1 LPVTLGI
8 PLGSLSAWA
17 MNARTRL
24 DLRLDLRYITPWNRN
39 PMESNEVFLGL
50 LRRRQCLVPTLRGWL
65 LVALSA
71 LALALVGMLGIGP
84 FLAVTDPVPGGVLVV
99 EGWVPD
105 YIFEAAIAEFKRE
118 HYARLFVTG
127 VPLLQGAPLSEYKN
141 YANIGAATLVKLG
154 LSTNEVQAVPTG
166 ATRRDRTYAMALS
179 LKHWLR
185 DHDMAPTKV
194 NLMTGGPHARR
205 SRLMFEKALGKGV
218 TVGVI
223 AIPANDYDERRWW
236 HSSQGVRTI
245 IDETLAYAYARL
257 LFYPSAE

>member
-1 LPVTLGI
+1 
-8 PLGSLSAWA
+8 
-17 MNARTRL
+17 
-24 DLRLDLRYITPWNRN
+24 
-39 PMESNEVFLGL
+39 MESSRICLGL

-65 LVALSA
+65 LLALS
-71 LALALVGMLGIGP
+71 LVAWHSSACSEYGP
-84 FLAVTDPVPGGVLVV
+84 FLAVTDSVPGGVLVV

-105 YIFEAAIAEFKRE
+105 YMLEAAIAEFKQN

-127 VPLLQGAPLSEYKN
+127 IPLEQGAPLSEYTN
-141 YANIGAATLVKLG
+141 YAYIGAAILVKLG

-166 ATRRDRTYAMALS
+166 LTRRDRTYAMALS

-185 DHDMAPTKV
+185 EHDMSPTKV
-194 NLMTGGPHARR
+194 NLITGGPHARR

-223 AIPANDYDERRWW
+223 AIPANDYDERHWW

-245 IDETLAYAYARL
+245 IGEAIAYAYARL
-257 LFYPSAE
+257 LFHPPAE

>member
-1 LPVTLGI
+1 
-8 PLGSLSAWA
+8 
-17 MNARTRL
+17 
-24 DLRLDLRYITPWNRN
+24 
-39 PMESNEVFLGL
+39 MESSKIYLGL

-65 LVALSA
+65 LVALSVT
-71 LALALVGMLGIGP
+71 ALALVGTFGIGP
-84 FLAVTDPVPGGVLVV
+84 FLAVTDSVPGGVLVV

-105 YIFEAAIAEFKRE
+105 YMLEAAIAEFKRD

-127 VPLLQGAPLSEYKN
+127 ILLDQGAPLSEYKN
-141 YANIGAATLVKLG
+141 YASIGAATLVKLG
-154 LSTNEVQAVPTG
+154 MSTNEVQAVPTG

-185 DHDMAPTKV
+185 DHDMAPKKV

-223 AIPANDYDERRWW
+223 AIPANDYDEQRWW

-245 IDETLAYAYARL
+245 IGEALAYAYARL
-257 LFYPSAE
+257 LFYPPAE